1 MESQTTP
8 ADQPLGFIDGGTLEL
23 SSAFTSV
30 ATALAKAQA
39 AFPGIEK
46 NRVAQ
51 IRSEKGNYEFH
62 YADLASVLSAV
73 TPALTKEG
81 ISLLQPVTN
90 AGGEVRVQTWLLHG
104 ESGQWIRSKVL
115 SLTLTKDRPAKELG
129 IAITYLRRYQVGA
142 LLGIA
147 PEEDLDDG
155 ESQTTPRQE
164 QRRAPP
170 APALSPQEALAR
182 TPGGAEPID
191 HVAVCRE
198 ALEKGD
204 WVRFLATISK
214 VRNTVTR
221 EQLQK
226 EYQTKRGAER
236 KNGAT
241 TTPTKESNP

>member
-1 MESQTTP
+1 MAEQTAPVP
-8 ADQPLGFIDGGTLEL
+8 ADFIDGGTLEL
-23 SSAFTSV
+23 SSSFTAV

-39 AFPGIEK
+39 AFPSIEK

-73 TPALTKEG
+73 TPSLTAQG
-81 ISLLQPVTN
+81 ITLLQPVTN

-164 QRRAPP
+164 ARRAPP
-170 APALSPQEALAR
+170 IPSPQEALAK
-182 TPGGAEPID
+182 TAGGVEAPDFVAE
-191 HVAVCRE
+191 CRD
-198 ALEKGD
+198 ALEKGA
-204 WVRFLATISK
+204 WTRFLAAITK
-214 VRNTVTR
+214 VRNTATR

-226 EYQTKRGAER
+226 EYQTKRSAER
-236 KNGAT
+236 KNGAST
-241 TTPTKESNP
+241 TTSQESAQ